1 MRSSRRI
8 RRSRAVAAASF
19 AALVALAGC
28 SDDKEDTASTT
39 TSSLVSPLT
48 TVRPVDTSFT
58 GVGSAEFCAFI
69 PSLLDASQSVPA
81 SATPAQIKEGLDTS
95 LAAFDEAVAVAP
107 PDIKDAVV
115 TISDAVRSVASALEA
130 ANYDVTKIDPAAAQ
144 RLLEDRFSDAS
155 VRLKAYLDRY
165 CIPAGG

>member
-1 MRSSRRI
+1 M
-8 RRSRAVAAASF
+8 AAASF
-19 AALVALAGC
+19 AALVALTGC
-28 SDDKEDTASTT
+28 SDDKKDAASPTTTASAA
-39 TSSLVSPLT
+39 PLT

-81 SATPAQIKEGLDTS
+81 SATPAQIKAGLETS
-95 LAAFDEAVAVAP
+95 LTAFDEAVAVAP

-115 TISDAVRSVASALEA
+115 TISDAVRSVASALET

-155 VRLKAYLDRY
+155 VRLKAYLDKY
-165 CIPAGG
+165 CTTPAGG

>member
-1 MRSSRRI
+1 MRSPRGI
-8 RRSRAVAAASF
+8 RRSRAVAIASF

-28 SDDKEDTASTT
+28 SDDKKDAASST
-39 TSSLVSPLT
+39 TSSSAAPLT

-81 SATPAQIKEGLDTS
+81 SATPAQIQQGLETS

-115 TISDAVRSVASALEA
+115 TISDAVKRVASALEA
-130 ANYDVTKIDPAAAQ
+130 ADYDATKIDPAAAQ
-144 RLLEDRFSDAS
+144 GLLEDRFSDAS
-155 VRLKAYLDRY
+155 VRLKAYLDKF
-165 CIPAGG
+165 CTPAGG